1 MVVSRH
7 LRAIKI
13 LPITVWVWFRLR
25 FRSPFVSSYKLRKFE
40 KQMLV
45 YLLSA
50 NELYPLLA
58 AFYPSLSVV
67 LLMFSKNIK
76 PHRKLIKEMVTGRL
90 I

>member
-1 MVVSRH
+1 MVS
-7 LRAIKI
+7 LAISKF
-13 LPITVWVWFRLR
+13 FRI
-25 FRSPFVSSYKLRKFE
+25 KLRKFE

-58 AFYPSLSVV
+58 AFYPPLSMVF
-67 LLMFSKNIK
+67 LMFLKNIK
-76 PHRKLIKEMVTGRL
+76 PHSKLIKEMVKGRL